1 MIIQHIPT
9 KSESNRG
16 DAGRLTNYV
25 FGKSKGDDLKENEY
39 LTKKCIHYVGSSE
52 SLSFPDPMYKI
63 LKGKVAKTFGEQLD
77 LTHFIDEFYDLEEKN
92 VRTQKPLEHIV
103 ISLQE
108 GEKLSKGQWQ
118 KLVKEYMTRMG
129 FTNHHWLSVLHSD
142 TDHDHIHIIA
152 SAINI
157 APPYKRLVLGNSYEK
172 SASIRQSL
180 EEKFNLEHDHNPFV
194 DGSGKSISNA
204 NINTFKQSIRHSI
217 DRTLNKFE
225 YLDLP
230 SFMNELSYVGVGCY
244 VQLRDKKPIGLSYSI
259 GMHKFPASKLGI
271 GYTLSN
277 IQDKGVFYD
286 NEEHF
291 DNVEIMNVLE
301 KKITP
306 TIENGFVSEESN
318 ENGKSNYLL
327 LIPNKNEGI
336 NQKRGNNVGIYKLW
350 FPLNTVGKT
359 KQQIEGDIQQLKLL
373 RTLLMMYFSWLESR
387 DRKKKFK
394 MESIDAGF
402 SYLKDISID
411 HGSIAPF
418 VSDKNSKRQLREN
431 GCLLL
436 QHNDVLKK
444 GKKIRLERDRNSQY

>member
-9 KSESNRG
+9 KSEVNRG

-25 FGKSKGDDLKENEY
+25 FGKTKGDNPSQNEY
-39 LTKKCIHYVGSSE
+39 LTKKFIHYIGSSE

-63 LKGKVAKTFGEQLD
+63 LKGKVVKTFGEQLD

-118 KLVKEYMTRMG
+118 KLVKEYMFRMG
-129 FTNHHWLSVLHSD
+129 FTNHHWLSVLH
-142 TDHDHIHIIA
+142 TDCKNEHIHIVA

-157 APPYKRLVLGNSYEK
+157 VPPYKRLVIGNSYEK

-180 EEKFNLEHDHNPFV
+180 EDKFNLAHDHNPYT

-204 NINTFKQSIRHSI
+204 NVKTIKQSIRNSI
-217 DRTLNKFE
+217 DRTLSTFE

-230 SFMNELSYVGVGCY
+230 KFMNELSYVGVGCY
-244 VQLRDKKPIGLSYSI
+244 VQLRDNKPIGLSYSL

-271 GYTLSN
+271 GYTLRN
-277 IQDKGVFYD
+277 IQEKGVYY
-286 NEEHF
+286 NEEEHF
-291 DNVEIMNVLE
+291 NDVELMNSIE
-301 KKITP
+301 KKLTA
-306 TIENGFVSEESN
+306 TIENGFISDKCEDKS
-318 ENGKSNYLL
+318 KSNYLL
-327 LIPNKNEGI
+327 FIPSKNEGV
-336 NQKRGNNVGIYKLW
+336 QSKRGNYIGVYKLW
-350 FPLNTVGKT
+350 LPLNTVGKT
-359 KQQIEGDIQQLKLL
+359 KQQIKSDIQQLRLL
-373 RTLLMMYFSWLESR
+373 RTLLMLYFTWLNDR
-387 DRKKKFK
+387 DKKKKFR
-394 MESIDAGF
+394 MEKIDAGF
-402 SYLKDISID
+402 SYMKDINID
-411 HGSIAPF
+411 HVSIAPF
-418 VSDKNSKRQLREN
+418 LSEKSNKIQLRKH

-444 GKKIRLERDRNSQY
+444 GKKIRLERDSMNHY